1 MGILVLFLRQYFNL
15 WIKYDSQNHSPCP
28 GHWYNIFLS
37 GEVSVQKTTKCQMNT
52 TIQLQYLIRWSN
64 TMTWVHLYPAPIAP
78 YIEKML
84 LKRWHCQWL
93 WLYIFCLNVGAK
105 GSLIMKIPSIKPSP
119 CKIHYIEAWL
129 PKEINLNVGKWTG
142 KINREEEVQLQ
153 KNPKGDIYKKKLPTV
168 YCWPGTDGWKVSI
181 TIKQMI
187 NYWKKMYRTAYISEF
202 AKRLR
207 CAGGLPAATC

>member
-37 GEVSVQKTTKCQMNT
+37 GEVSVQKATKCQMNT

-78 YIEKML
+78 YIEKLL

-93 WLYIFCLNVGAK
+93 GLYIFCLNVGAK

-129 PKEINLNVGKWTG
+129 PKEINLNFGKWAG
-142 KINREEEVQLQ
+142 RINREEEVQKQ
-153 KNPKGDIYKKKLPTV
+153 TKKIFFSWMWLNRWLESVNHHK
-168 YCWPGTDGWKVSI
+168 TDD
-181 TIKQMI
+181 
-187 NYWKKMYRTAYISEF
+187 
-202 AKRLR
+202 
-207 CAGGLPAATC
+207 